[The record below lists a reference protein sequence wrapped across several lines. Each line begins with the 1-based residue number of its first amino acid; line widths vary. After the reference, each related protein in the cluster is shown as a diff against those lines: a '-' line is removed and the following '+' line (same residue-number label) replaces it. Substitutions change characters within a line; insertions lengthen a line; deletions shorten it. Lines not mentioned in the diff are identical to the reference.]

1 MDDQGAYI
9 CSGFK
14 RYTLRAN
21 VTSDIRKWL
30 QIGLNVSGTHSVQDY
45 PKQDDSTISN
55 VVMFARSV
63 PSFYPVYQRDLTTGA
78 YLLDENGNRMFDYG
92 EYRPNSY
99 AKYNLLASMPHDKS
113 EIKRDAA
120 SLRGFIQITPIK
132 GLAYKMS
139 LNIDYNN
146 KTNHNYTNPTYGTGS
161 ISGGS
166 VSKYNYRTTGMTF
179 NNVINYQHTF
189 NDVHDIRV
197 MAGQEYYE
205 YNLSLIHI

>member
-55 VVMFARSV
+55 VVMFARSL

-78 YLLDENGNRMFDYG
+78 YLLDEMVTVCSIMVSIALTRMQNIICWL
-92 EYRPNSY
+92 PC
-99 AKYNLLASMPHDKS
+99 HT
-113 EIKRDAA
+113 IKAR
-120 SLRGFIQITPIK
+120 
-132 GLAYKMS
+132 
-139 LNIDYNN
+139 
-146 KTNHNYTNPTYGTGS
+146 
-161 ISGGS
+161 
-166 VSKYNYRTTGMTF
+166 
-179 NNVINYQHTF
+179 
-189 NDVHDIRV
+189 
-197 MAGQEYYE
+197 
-205 YNLSLIHI
+205 

>member
-1 MDDQGAYI
+1 MPIQQLLRQSNRCPYDSYAWLPNIIHNIGLYSTGYMDDQGAYI

-55 VVMFARSV
+55 VVMFARSL
-63 PSFYPVYQRDLTTGA
+63 PSFYPVYQRDLATGA

-99 AKYNLLASMPHDKS
+99 AKYNLLASM
-113 EIKRDAA
+113 
-120 SLRGFIQITPIK
+120 
-132 GLAYKMS
+132 
-139 LNIDYNN
+139 
-146 KTNHNYTNPTYGTGS
+146 
-161 ISGGS
+161 
-166 VSKYNYRTTGMTF
+166 
-179 NNVINYQHTF
+179 
-189 NDVHDIRV
+189 
-197 MAGQEYYE
+197 
-205 YNLSLIHI
+205 

>member
-1 MDDQGAYI
+1 MFQQGYMDDQGAYI

-21 VTSDIRKWL
+21 VTSDIHKWL

-55 VVMFARSV
+55 VVMFAVRYHLSIRYINV
-63 PSFYPVYQRDLTTGA
+63 IWQPEHTCWTKTMNVCSIMVSIART
-78 YLLDENGNRMFDYG
+78 RMQNIICWL
-92 EYRPNSY
+92 PC
-99 AKYNLLASMPHDKS
+99 HTIKS

-132 GLAYKMS
+132 VLAYKMS

-166 VSKYNYRTTGMTF
+166 VKQIQLPHYR
-179 NNVINYQHTF
+179 
-189 NDVHDIRV
+189 HDFLI
-197 MAGQEYYE
+197 M
-205 YNLSLIHI
+205 SLIINTRSMMYMISV